1 MTGVLVT
8 GGTGKTGGALVEVLR
23 ERDVAVRVGSRNPA
37 PGESDA
43 ILFDWHDDT
52 THAAALHGMD
62 RVYLVPPPSAVDP
75 MPVVAPFLAEAERS
89 GVRRVVLLGSAIEFP
104 AVPGRLDLEEH
115 VRQRSGWVVLQ
126 PSGFMQNFLRPHPTA
141 RGVRDTARSGPR
153 RGRGAWGGSTPT
165 TWPRRP
171 ARCWAISSRSST
183 TTTC

>member
-23 ERDVAVRVGSRNPA
+23 KRDVAVRVGSRNPA

-43 ILFDWHDDT
+43 VRFDWHDDT
-52 THAAALHGMD
+52 THAAVLDGMD
-62 RVYLVPPPSAVDP
+62 RVYLVPPPWAVDP
-75 MPVVAPFLAEAERS
+75 VPLVGPFLAEAERS

-104 AVPGRLDLEEH
+104 DAPGRIELEDH

-141 RGVRDTARSGPR
+141 RGIRAHGEIWTSARSGR
-153 RGRGAWGGSTPT
+153 VGW
-165 TWPRRP
+165 
-171 ARCWAISSRSST
+171 ID
-183 TTTC
+183 